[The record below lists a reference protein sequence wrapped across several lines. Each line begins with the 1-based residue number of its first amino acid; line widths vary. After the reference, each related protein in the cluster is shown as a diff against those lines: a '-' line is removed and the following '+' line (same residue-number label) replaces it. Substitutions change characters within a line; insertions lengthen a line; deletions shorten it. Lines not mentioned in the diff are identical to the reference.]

1 MLPRGLLVILCSF
14 TLLTTNLGVRLEA
27 QSPENGEPALPR
39 FQAETIDPGV
49 EIGYGLA
56 IGDVDG
62 DGRPDIILADKTEF
76 VWYRNPDWTRFVMI
90 DNLTPLDNVCIAARD
105 ITGDGKVE
113 VAVGANWN
121 PSDTVDSGSVHYLIP
136 PSDRTQRWTAVP
148 LHHEPTTH
156 RMYWVQ
162 LAPERFELVVSP
174 LHGRGNR
181 NGEGAGVRLLSY
193 EVPDDPRQPWKTTLI
208 DDEFNM
214 THNLDPFNGIRGI
227 RPRRCCT
234 SAAKEPSYCPI
245 MTVGGRAASSIASK
259 GAGEIRMGLLDPA
272 NSLYGDD
279 RADAWRSARPLPLR
293 IPARN
298 RGDSDVMALRDR
310 QVLDDNLNGGHGIA
324 TGDLLG
330 NGQQQIVAGWR
341 LPNRD
346 GNVGVK
352 LYYPTQSDGAEWDSV
367 WIDRDGMA
375 TEDLKVAD
383 LNGNGRLDIIAAGR
397 QTNNLKVYWNHGD
410 ASNRTGP
417 RLPRRGCSIR
427 RRGSPIRWR

>member
-27 QSPENGEPALPR
+27 QPPENGEPALPR

-193 EVPDDPRQPWKTTLI
+193 EVPDDPRQPWKTTLV

-214 THNLDPFNGIRGI
+214 THNLDPVQWDPTNPAEEMLYIGRQG
-227 RPRRCCT
+227 
-234 SAAKEPSYCPI
+234 AKLLSYHDGQWQGRQFDRI
-245 MTVGGRAASSIASK
+245 EGG
-259 GAGEIRMGLLDPA
+259 GEIRMGLLDQQTPYIA
-272 NSLYGDD
+272 TIEPMHGERLVLY
-279 RADAWRSARPLPLR
+279 RSAFQ
-293 IPARN
+293 
-298 RGDSDVMALRDR
+298 RGTGDDSDVMALQDR

-383 LNGNGRLDIIAAGR
+383 LNGNGRPDIIAAGR
-397 QTNNLKVYWNHGD
+397 QTNNLKVYWNMG
-410 ASNRTGP
+410 TE
-417 RLPRRGCSIR
+417 
-427 RRGSPIRWR
+427 

>member
-27 QSPENGEPALPR
+27 QPPENGEPNLPR

-193 EVPDDPRQPWKTTLI
+193 EVPDDPRQPWRTTLV

-214 THNLDPFNGIRGI
+214 THNLDPVQWDPTNPAEEMLYIGRQG
-227 RPRRCCT
+227 
-234 SAAKEPSYCPI
+234 AKLLSYHDGQWQGRQFDRI
-245 MTVGGRAASSIASK
+245 EGG
-259 GAGEIRMGLLDPA
+259 GEIRMGLLDQQTPYIA
-272 NSLYGDD
+272 TIEPMHGERLVLY
-279 RADAWRSARPLPLR
+279 RSAFQ
-293 IPARN
+293 
-298 RGDSDVMALRDR
+298 RGTGDDSDVMALQDR

-330 NGQQQIVAGWR
+330 NGRQQIVAGWR

-383 LNGNGRLDIIAAGR
+383 LNGNGRPDIIAAGR
-397 QTNNLKVYWNHGD
+397 QTNNLKVYWNMG
-410 ASNRTGP
+410 TE
-417 RLPRRGCSIR
+417 
-427 RRGSPIRWR
+427 